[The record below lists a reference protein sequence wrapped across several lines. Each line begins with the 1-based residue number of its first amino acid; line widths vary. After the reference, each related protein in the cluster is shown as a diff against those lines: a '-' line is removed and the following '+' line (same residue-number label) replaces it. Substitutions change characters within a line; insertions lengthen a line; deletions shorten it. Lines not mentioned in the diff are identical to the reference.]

1 MKLFLITFKLLFN
14 LVLQD
19 MTYNEWKEKYVT
31 NSNNVLQNNKNSANI
46 KKIGNKE
53 EKQLHYIGKIDKNK
67 IGEYSK
73 KIATDDVILT
83 DERKL
88 HIFEDHEKDYET
100 IINNLDRVVL
110 NPKEVLEDCKN
121 KDTLFFID
129 KLEKSN
135 LNVVVRLNTTNNK
148 EHPQNSVMTAWII
161 RDKNLRKLR
170 ERNKTIYKDE

>member
-1 MKLFLITFKLLFN
+1 MN
-14 LVLQD
+14 YEQ
-19 MTYNEWKEKYVT
+19 WKEKYVT
-31 NSNNVLQNNKNSANI
+31 NNNDVLQNNKNSANI
-46 KKIGNKE
+46 KETGNKE
-53 EKQLHYIGKIDKNK
+53 EKQLHYIGKIDKSK

-73 KIATDDVILT
+73 KITTNDVILT

-88 HIFEDHEKDYET
+88 HIFEDHKKDYET

-121 KDTLFFID
+121 KDTLFLID
-129 KLEKSN
+129 KLEKNN